1 MFSEKEK
8 GQGQRPG
15 GAKEDPRSV
24 VEDGVV
30 KRKGGALDTGE
41 GNKEV
46 MQVCLRFGHRLGGA
60 GGREQTWP
68 LTA

>member
-1 MFSEKEK
+1 M
-8 GQGQRPG
+8 
-15 GAKEDPRSV
+15 EDPRSV

-30 KRKGGALDTGE
+30 KREGGALDTGE